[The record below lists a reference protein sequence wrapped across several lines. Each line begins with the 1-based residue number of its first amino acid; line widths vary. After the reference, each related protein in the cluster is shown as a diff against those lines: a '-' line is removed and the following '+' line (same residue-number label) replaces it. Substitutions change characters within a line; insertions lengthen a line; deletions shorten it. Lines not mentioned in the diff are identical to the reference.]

1 MGEVISITNAKGGTG
16 KTTTTF
22 NLGAAIVKQGSKV
35 LLIDNDSQA
44 SLTKAMGV
52 LLSDC
57 RVTLATLMCQ
67 AIDSPELL
75 EGAIVQAIQHRE
87 KLDLLPANQ
96 KLSGIA
102 TRLSVMQA
110 TASMFSE
117 KDDVQPVYVLKTIVD
132 MLRPMYDYILIDCS
146 PHPDLQMIN
155 ALAAS
160 DEVIIPVQAHYL
172 DAEGL
177 PDTLELVRRV
187 RATYQPTLS
196 VRGLLLTMYKGRTLL
211 AKAVK
216 EQIEA
221 NYGTSIHVFSHPI
234 DYSIRVAEHAAYGE
248 SLLEYAP
255 DCPAAKS
262 YAVMA
267 EEVMAHE

>member
-1 MGEVISITNAKGGTG
+1 MSEVISIVNIKGGTG
-16 KTTTTF
+16 KTTTTY
-22 NLGAAIVKQGSKV
+22 NLGAAIAGSGKRV
-35 LLIDNDSQA
+35 LLVDNDSQA
-44 SLTKAMGV
+44 SLTKAMGLV
-52 LLSDC
+52 PSDC
-57 RVTLATLMCQ
+57 KISLATLMCQ

-75 EGAIVQAIQHRE
+75 EGAIVQAIQHRD

-117 KDDVQPVYVLKTIVD
+117 KDDIQPVYVLKTIVD

-248 SLLEYAP
+248 SLLEHAP

>member
-1 MGEVISITNAKGGTG
+1 MSEVISIVNIG
-16 KTTTTF
+16 KTTTTY
-22 NLGAAIVKQGSKV
+22 NLGAAIAGSGKRV
-35 LLIDNDSQA
+35 LLVDNDSQA
-44 SLTKAMGV
+44 SLTKAMGLV
-52 LLSDC
+52 PSDC
-57 RVTLATLMCQ
+57 KISLATLMCQ

-75 EGAIVQAIQHRE
+75 EGAIVQAIQHRD

-117 KDDVQPVYVLKTIVD
+117 KDDI
-132 MLRPMYDYILIDCS
+132 
-146 PHPDLQMIN
+146 
-155 ALAAS
+155 
-160 DEVIIPVQAHYL
+160 IIPVQAHYL

-234 DYSIRVAEHAAYGE
+234 D
-248 SLLEYAP
+248 
-255 DCPAAKS
+255 
-262 YAVMA
+262 
-267 EEVMAHE
+267 

>member
-1 MGEVISITNAKGGTG
+1 MSEVICITNAKGGTG

-22 NLGAAIVKQGSKV
+22 NLGAALTKQGKKV

-52 LLSDC
+52 SPSDC

-75 EGAIVQAIQHRE
+75 TENLTEAIKHQHS
-87 KLDLLPANQ
+87 LDLIPANQ

-117 KDDVQPVYVLKTIVD
+117 KDDIQPVYVLKTIVD
-132 MLRPMYDYILIDCS
+132 MLSPQYDYILIDCS

-160 DEVIIPVQAHYL
+160 NEVIIPVQAHYL

-177 PDTLELVRRV
+177 PDTLELIRRV
-187 RATYQPTLS
+187 RATYHPNLS

-216 EQIEA
+216 EQIEED
-221 NYGTSIHVFSHPI
+221 YGTQIHVFAQPI
-234 DYSIRVAEHAAYGE
+234 DYSIRVAEHSAYGE
-248 SLLEYAP
+248 SLLDYAP
-255 DCPAAKS
+255 DCPAAKA
-262 YAVMA
+262 YAFMA

>member
-1 MGEVISITNAKGGTG
+1 MSEVISIVNAKGGTG
-16 KTTTTF
+16 KTTTTY
-22 NLGAAIVKQGSKV
+22 NLGAAIACKGKKV

-52 LLSDC
+52 CPSDC
-57 RVTLATLMCQ
+57 RGTLTTLMCQ
-67 AIDSPELL
+67 VIDSPESLTGSFSSVIL
-75 EGAIVQAIQHRE
+75 HQQS
-87 KLDLLPANQ
+87 LDLIPANQ

-117 KDDVQPVYVLKTIVD
+117 EDDIKPVYVLKTIVD
-132 MLRPMYDYILIDCS
+132 ILRPHFDYILIDCS

-187 RATYQPTLS
+187 RAAYQPNLS

-216 EQIEA
+216 EQIEDA
-221 NYGTSIHVFSHPI
+221 YGTQIHVFSHPI
-234 DYSIRVAEHAAYGE
+234 DYSIRVAEHVVYGE
-248 SLLEYAP
+248 SLLDYAP
-255 DCPAAKS
+255 NCPAAKS
-262 YAVMA
+262 YALMA
-267 EEVMAHE
+267 EEVMKVE

>member
-1 MGEVISITNAKGGTG
+1 MSEVISIVNIKGGTG
-16 KTTTTF
+16 KTTTTY
-22 NLGAAIVKQGSKV
+22 NLGAAIAGSGKRV
-35 LLIDNDSQA
+35 LLVDNDSQV
-44 SLTKAMGV
+44 SLTKAMGLV
-52 LLSDC
+52 PSDC
-57 RVTLATLMCQ
+57 KISLATLMCQ

-75 EGAIVQAIQHRE
+75 EGAIVQAIQHRD

-117 KDDVQPVYVLKTIVD
+117 KDDIQPVYVLKTIVD

-267 EEVMAHE
+267 EGVMAHE